1 MPEDKFEEMQN
12 KLESMA
18 GSLIKFCH
26 NPQLLKQ
33 AADMIRDLA
42 AEVDS
47 LNIEIYDL
55 SESLSEAEELIASL
69 EQTLADED

>member
-1 MPEDKFEEMQN
+1 
-12 KLESMA
+12 
-18 GSLIKFCH
+18 
-26 NPQLLKQ
+26 
-33 AADMIRDLA
+33 MIRDLA